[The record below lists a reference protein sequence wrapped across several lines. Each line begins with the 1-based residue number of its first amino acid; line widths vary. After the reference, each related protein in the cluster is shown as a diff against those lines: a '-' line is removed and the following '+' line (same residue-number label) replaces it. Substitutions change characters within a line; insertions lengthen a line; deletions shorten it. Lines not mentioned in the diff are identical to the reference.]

1 MKLSELLK
9 PLLDELS
16 LSSDPILLGLQN
28 DSRQILQGDLF
39 IAYPGVTTDGRQYI
53 KAAMDAGA
61 VAVCYEP
68 EKYAPDLSFSST
80 IPMIPVPQLET
91 KLATIAS
98 QFYGEPS
105 KKLCITGVT
114 GTNGKTTIAYQLAQ
128 AYGLLGKRAA
138 YIGTLGQGDVHALKP
153 LSITT
158 PDALCVQKLLHTY
171 LSNGIEYVCMEVS
184 SHALELQRVDCVAF
198 NQAIFT
204 NLTLDHL
211 DFHGTM
217 EAYAAAKASLFA
229 KESLEWAIINQDSP
243 YLNLMQ
249 EQLMPTCQRLS
260 YGLGEGSSV
269 RARSWETGLLGTSME
284 VDSPWGKHSLRLRS
298 LGKFNLYN
306 SLAVFASLVASK
318 VAPVD
323 EISAIMGELTPSP
336 GRMEIVSE
344 NPSVIVDYAHT
355 PDALENVLQTL
366 GALKPT
372 KLWVVFG
379 CGGDRDRTKRSIM
392 GRIASQYADNVI
404 LTNDNPRSEDPET
417 IANEVLTGISRT
429 TGTTV
434 ILDRRLAIEFA
445 LNQAGEH
452 DIVLIA
458 GKGHEDYQIIGHQ
471 KQVFSDQAVVRA
483 YFHK

>member
-1 MKLSELLK
+1 
-9 PLLDELS
+9 
-16 LSSDPILLGLQN
+16 
-28 DSRQILQGDLF
+28 
-39 IAYPGVTTDGRQYI
+39 
-53 KAAMDAGA
+53 
-61 VAVCYEP
+61 
-68 EKYAPDLSFSST
+68 
-80 IPMIPVPQLET
+80 
-91 KLATIAS
+91 
-98 QFYGEPS
+98 
-105 KKLCITGVT
+105 
-114 GTNGKTTIAYQLAQ
+114 
-128 AYGLLGKRAA
+128 
-138 YIGTLGQGDVHALKP
+138 
-153 LSITT
+153 
-158 PDALCVQKLLHTY
+158 
-171 LSNGIEYVCMEVS
+171 MEVS